1 MLRRY
6 PRSSKTG
13 QEPQLDLDRID
24 LVVAI
29 AEDIDNCLDR
39 GDLFG
44 AIFQIE
50 RAILLCPDSAN
61 LYADLA
67 NSHSQIGN
75 IQQAIAN
82 YDRAIELDPTNK
94 SLQHWRNE
102 LDDWTW
108 DLELLNPDNIELE
121 REIEEVC
128 ERNVSLLLDNLNY
141 DR

>member
-1 MLRRY
+1 MLWRC
-6 PRSSKTG
+6 PGLSETC
-13 QEPQLDLDRID
+13 QEDRLDLDPID
-24 LVVAI
+24 LI
-29 AEDIDNCLDR
+29 LTIGEDIDRCIDR
-39 GDLFG
+39 GDLSG
-44 AIFQIE
+44 AIFQIN
-50 RAILLCPDSAN
+50 RAILLLPDSAN

-67 NSHSQIGN
+67 NIHSQIGN
-75 IQQAIAN
+75 IPQAIAN

-108 DLELLNPDNIELE
+108 DLEFLNLDDIELE

-141 DR
+141 DG

>member
-1 MLRRY
+1 MLRQY
-6 PRSSKTG
+6 PKSNQTG
-13 QEPQLDLDRID
+13 QEPQLDLDPID

-29 AEDIDNCLDR
+29 AEDIDNCLDL
-39 GDLFG
+39 GDLSG
-44 AIFQIE
+44 AIFHIN
-50 RAILLCPDSAN
+50 RAILLLPDSAN

-67 NSHSQIGN
+67 NLHSQIGD

-82 YDRAIELDPTNK
+82 YDRAIELDPTNE

-108 DLELLNPDNIELE
+108 DLELLNPDDIELE
-121 REIEEVC
+121 REIDEVC

-141 DR
+141 DG